1 MPLGPCGRQNCV
13 YLREIKLPVT
23 TATTTSC
30 PDPMPL
36 VRIDVIEGRSDADI
50 AAISDVVHQALVSVA
65 GVPARDQFQV
75 ITAHAHGR
83 LVYNPGY
90 LGIDRTD
97 GIVIVQVFFAT
108 GRTEEVKRALY
119 AKIAAD
125 ISARTG
131 TRPQDVFI
139 TLSENT
145 RADWSF
151 GNGVAQYLE
160 LPREQ
165 WR

>member
-1 MPLGPCGRQNCV
+1 
-13 YLREIKLPVT
+13 
-23 TATTTSC
+23 
-30 PDPMPL
+30 MPL
-36 VRIDVIEGRSDADI
+36 VRIDIIEGRSDADI
-50 AAISDVVHQALVSVA
+50 AAISDAVHQALVNVA
-65 GVPARDQFQV
+65 GVPERDQFQV
-75 ITAHAHGR
+75 ISAHPPGR
-83 LVYNPGY
+83 LVYNRGY

-97 GIVIVQVFFAT
+97 GIVIVHVFLST

-119 AKIAAD
+119 ARIAAN
-125 ISARTG
+125 ISKRTA
-131 TRPQDVFI
+131 TRAEDVFV